1 MIEYYKTKDRDILSV
16 FSIYLSSDDNMINE
30 LYYNNGYQLFH
41 PVYDK
46 NKNIYFIIKYKK

>member
-1 MIEYYKTKDRDILSV
+1 
-16 FSIYLSSDDNMINE
+16 MINE